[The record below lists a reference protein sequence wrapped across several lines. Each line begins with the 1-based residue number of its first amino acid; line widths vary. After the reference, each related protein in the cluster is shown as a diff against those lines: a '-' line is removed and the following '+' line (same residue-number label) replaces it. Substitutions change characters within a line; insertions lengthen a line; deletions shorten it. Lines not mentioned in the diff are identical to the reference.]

1 VSRFDVPVSTSGP
14 SAPSRPVG
22 LLVVAVIEALEALG
36 LLVLAVLAAAAG
48 PGSRYPQTAYGV
60 GGTLLLAAALLAL
73 VAWGTFRARPWSRT
87 SGLVWQVV
95 QLLVGLYA
103 LQGDGAQPALAFVA
117 IVPAALAIVLLL
129 TRSAREATNRR

>member
-1 VSRFDVPVSTSGP
+1 VSRLDVPVSTSGP
-14 SAPSRPVG
+14 SAPARPVG

-48 PGSRYPQTAYGV
+48 PGSRYPETAYGV

-87 SGLVWQVV
+87 SGLVW
-95 QLLVGLYA
+95 LLVGLYA